1 MKSSFNNFQIFA
13 VPERDKAL
21 KDKKGDNGKELIIVW
36 ESAEESAELEAFLAK
51 VLSAI
56 QFKLDKDSLLVRLTP
71 GENISSISLRQKH
84 NMSYLISFGVDPRRL
99 GLHFE
104 HTLYQAFQHQGIT
117 YLFVD
122 DLEAIFEERQEGG
135 KQKSSALWKALQ
147 HIFLAKK

>member
-1 MKSSFNNFQIFA
+1 MNSSFNDFQLFA

-21 KDKKGDNGKELIIVW
+21 KDKKGDNEKELVIVW
-36 ESAEESAELEAFLAK
+36 ESAEESAEMEAFLAK

-56 QFKLDKDSLLVRLTP
+56 QFKLNKDSLLVRLTP

-84 NMSYLISFGVDPRRL
+84 SVRFLISFGLAPRRL

-104 HTLYQAFQHQGIT
+104 HQLYQSFQHQGIT

-122 DLEAIFEERQEGG
+122 DLKVIFNERQEGG
-135 KQKSSALWKALQ
+135 KQKSSALWKALKY
-147 HIFLAKK
+147 IFLDKK